1 MRTIIFKDIN
11 NIECRLNIH
20 SDADDTTGVLVA
32 DSVTVK
38 SEEVNYV
45 KDIISSSS
53 LEFILLA
60 EREGQYRDLYTTDSQ
75 GIKIELFRGDKCEF
89 VGYLDSE
96 LYEEEFNVDYNYPI
110 NFKAGNVKILKRLDF
125 DLFGRQTVS
134 NIITHILNKVD
145 IKLNFNSSFR
155 SGVIPASEFNVECS
169 IFHKEFESD
178 NCYDVLNKI
187 LQPLL
192 LMSYIDGDTL
202 HIFDSYTVNDRPTIN
217 NKDIVLN
224 DSVLSANECYN
235 EVIINLDTASSKE
248 LYKCDIDKFEIP
260 YPYQQERTIYLKQG
274 ASSGDIGFVQNVSK
288 AMNYNEISLIK
299 NSSVCRN
306 SPRFS
311 GQDEI
316 YIRSERIV
324 RYNQNAPNS
333 NILFK
338 SKPLNINTLNSPEWF
353 INLRLDTLLSIRT
366 NPFFGVAESDCD
378 PATKWYQNHEKD
390 FNNRTNYTFIFADV
404 FLRDSTGNITHYL
417 DNTSDNQTDARPAT
431 WKQGNATHKFK
442 FAYYANMSNESG
454 YSNGWQTNS
463 PTVNARGTGVNYSP
477 LTKSMQG
484 KGTLCELP
492 PVSGDIQ
499 VSVYEGIS
507 CWDGA
512 DGGTERQ
519 AYEDFKHLWF
529 KGLELSIC
537 DANGHNNYSESEYE
551 YVAELDNNAGESLEL
566 NNYIGCIRD
575 NDYSCRAGIKDSA
588 GKFLTN
594 YTFGDNITPEYLELQ
609 ALTQLNEIYKE
620 KRYIVT
626 GNYQDVNGIY
636 NIYINELGQIF
647 FITSFEKN
655 ICRSETKL
663 TLRQSIL

>member
-1 MRTIIFKDIN
+1 MRTITFKDIN
-11 NIECRLNIH
+11 NIECRLIIH
-20 SDADDTTGVLVA
+20 SLIDDNTGVLVA
-32 DSVTVK
+32 DSVIIK

-53 LEFILLA
+53 LEFTLLA
-60 EREGQYRDLYTTDSQ
+60 EREGQYRDLYTTDYK
-75 GIKIELFRGDKCEF
+75 GIKVELFRGDKCEF

-96 LYEEEFNVDYNYPI
+96 LYEEEFNIDYNYPI
-110 NFKAGNVKILKRLDF
+110 NFKAGNLKILKRLDF
-125 DLFGRQTVS
+125 DLFRRQTVS
-134 NIITHILNKVD
+134 DILTHILSKID

-202 HIFDSYTVNDRPTIN
+202 HIFDIHTVNDRPTIN

-235 EVIINLDTASSKE
+235 EVIINLDTASNKE
-248 LYKCDIDKFEIP
+248 LYKCDIDKFELP
-260 YPYQQERTIYLKQG
+260 YPYLQERTIYLKQG
-274 ASSGDIGFVQNVSK
+274 ANSGDIGFIQNVSK
-288 AMNYNEISLIK
+288 SMNYNEISLIK

-324 RYNQNAPNS
+324 RYNQNQPNT

-338 SKPLNINTLNSPEWF
+338 SKALNINTLNSPEWY
-353 INLRLDTLLSIRT
+353 INLKLDTLLSIRT
-366 NPFFGVAESDCD
+366 NPFFGVTEQDCD

-390 FNNRTNYTFIFADV
+390 FNNRTNYTYIFADV
-404 FLRDSTGNITHYL
+404 FLKDSQGNITHYL
-417 DNTSDNQTDARPAT
+417 DNTTDYQTDARAAK
-431 WKQGNATHKFK
+431 WVKGNSTHKFK
-442 FAYYANMSNESG
+442 FAYYSNMSNESG
-454 YSNGWQTNS
+454 YSNGWQCNS

-477 LTKSMQG
+477 LTKTMQG

-551 YVAELDNNAGESLEL
+551 YVAELDNNASESLEL
-566 NNYIGCIRD
+566 NNYLGCIRD
-575 NDYSCRAGIKDSA
+575 SDYSCRAGLKDSQ
-588 GKFLTN
+588 GKFLTD
-594 YTFGDNITPEYLELQ
+594 YIFGDNITPEYIEIQ

-626 GNYQDVNGIY
+626 GNYQDVNGLS
-636 NIYINELGQIF
+636 NIYINELGKTF
-647 FITSFEKN
+647 FISSFEKN
-655 ICRSETKL
+655 ICRSETNL
-663 TLRQSIL
+663 TLRQSI